1 MKDDCIFC
9 KIANHVIE
17 STYVYEDELVTAFR
31 DMNPQAP
38 THVLVVPK
46 EHYDNIVD
54 GVPAETLAALTH
66 AVDEVAKAEGIRE
79 SGFRLIANTGD
90 AAGQTVHH
98 LHLHVL
104 GGKTLGEGLVEAE
117 CGGTNVDDNRSMA
130 LPRRAHGTIV
140 VDVCT
145 TNHVSC

>member
-104 GGKTLGEGLVEAE
+104 GGKTLGEGLV
-117 CGGTNVDDNRSMA
+117 
-130 LPRRAHGTIV
+130 
-140 VDVCT
+140 
-145 TNHVSC
+145 